1 MLFIL
6 RHHYTLLKMSNMTGA
21 FSGAGTAYPSGKRES
36 TFFAMGFVLLNLFCA
51 VFCQQYFVLLF
62 VPFLLAN
69 VSPVLRFNSF

>member
-1 MLFIL
+1 
-6 RHHYTLLKMSNMTGA
+6 MSNMTGA
-21 FSGAGTAYPSGKRES
+21 FSGAGTAYPSGKQES

-51 VFCQQYFVLLF
+51 VFCQQYFALLF